1 MKLDKVHNKSKR
13 LRKKLYLGEFAVFG
27 FEVTCKLKH
36 VSDVEFDVFIDDII
50 DVIESRNLIGGG
62 GGSLNDYSLFIC
74 GDGRYS
80 SASESDRAYIKD
92 WLEINACTNSIII
105 GDLVDAYYGVY

>member
-1 MKLDKVHNKSKR
+1 MLKLVLNRSRLVLMK
-13 LRKKLYLGEFAVFG
+13 FMAVPCCLH
-27 FEVTCKLKH
+27 TMLPYRC
-36 VSDVEFDVFIDDII
+36 
-50 DVIESRNLIGGG
+50 GGG
-62 GGSLNDYSLFIC
+62 GILNDYSLFIC

-105 GDLVDAYYGVY
+105 GDLVDAYYGV